1 MLRLLHL
8 SLMALWLGCFSPV
21 SAQVAPAPEV
31 ERRLTA
37 LQVEQKAAQ
46 TETRHQI
53 QQVETRLSKVEKKVS
68 DAAIGLFVSGIFCAL
83 WAQYTRRSAWLWF
96 FFGLILAPLALICL
110 VWKNADDLREGRMRF
125 WTQDQDSDG

>member
-1 MLRLLHL
+1 MV
-8 SLMALWLGCFSPV
+8 LWLGGFSPV
-21 SAQVAPAPEV
+21 SAQVAPAPEL

-37 LQVEQKAAQ
+37 LQVEQKTAQ
-46 TETRHQI
+46 TATQHQI
-53 QQVETRLSKVEKKVS
+53 HQFETRLHKVEKKVS
-68 DAAIGLFVSGIFCAL
+68 DAGMGLFVSGILCAL

-125 WTQDQDSDG
+125 WTQNSDGKGE